1 MLLKVKKWVNSEQLQ
16 NIPQTFL
23 GVYSYKS
30 TTFFKYRKLIE
41 FVTAKSRPKVHFIDN
56 SP

>member
-23 GVYSYKS
+23 EVYSYTS
-30 TTFFKYRKLIE
+30 TTFFKYRKLIK
-41 FVTAKSRPKVHFIDN
+41 FVTAKSRPKVHF
-56 SP
+56 